1 MDVALTAPDAVEAG
15 GSQFRMDIRSSVR
28 IAGLERLDTR
38 IFLLMSR
45 GLGLHAAKNPG
56 ISKHKPLNT

>member
-1 MDVALTAPDAVEAG
+1 MDVALTAPDAVDAG

-45 GLGLHAAKNPG
+45 GLGLHPA
-56 ISKHKPLNT
+56 I